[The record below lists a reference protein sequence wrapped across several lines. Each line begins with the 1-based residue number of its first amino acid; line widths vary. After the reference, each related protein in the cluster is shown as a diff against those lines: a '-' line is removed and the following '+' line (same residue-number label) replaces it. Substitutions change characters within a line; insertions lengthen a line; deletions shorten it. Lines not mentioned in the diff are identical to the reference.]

1 MLIPFRELGSPGIRT
16 LFVNEVVV
24 QPVMAGES
32 SKLPFTKLACTPWLA
47 RSAPPST
54 NVPARSTVP
63 QVRVSAPHDRFMT
76 FLTAILVVMV
86 LAHRVFNAEGYA
98 CAQPPHDRDT
108 EIRHTSQKAPWR
120 TRHQLLHG
128 RIGVLTA

>member
-1 MLIPFRELGSPGIRT
+1 
-16 LFVNEVVV
+16 
-24 QPVMAGES
+24 
-32 SKLPFTKLACTPWLA
+32 
-47 RSAPPST
+47 
-54 NVPARSTVP
+54 VP

-86 LAHRVFNAEGYA
+86 LAHRVFNTEGYA

-128 RIGVLTA
+128 AGHFSSQIDTIFCSPKGLLRQSVSSHTRKNQQKPLKFVEIHQNINISKEIDTLNYK